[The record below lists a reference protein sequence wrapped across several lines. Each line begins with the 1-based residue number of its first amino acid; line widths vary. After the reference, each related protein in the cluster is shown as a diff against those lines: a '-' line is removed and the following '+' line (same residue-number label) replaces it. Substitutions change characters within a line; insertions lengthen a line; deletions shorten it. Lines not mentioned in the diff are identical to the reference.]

1 MDIKELKPTEIF
13 SGTAWQADQIRNTL
27 MDNEIEAFLGDE
39 VWGMDAP
46 IEETSG
52 IAGGVSVY
60 VAKDDEGDARV
71 VVDRYY
77 QEDTSV
83 DDQ

>member
-1 MDIKELKPTEIF
+1 MDIKELKPTEVY

-39 VWGMDAP
+39 IWGMDAP
-46 IEETSG
+46 IEESSG

-60 VAKDDEGDARV
+60 VAKDDLAEARM

-77 QEDTSV
+77 QEDTS
-83 DDQ
+83 DDYQ